1 VLYRGPLNPFGVGIA
16 VFTVLLS
23 AHVLPPVILVAAVMA
38 VVQVQNVC
46 DPTNTANVWV
56 ANFTGVAIA
65 EITKRTLPFQVAVAT
80 AATLVVVFA
89 AQPLFG
95 AQPFASLVS
104 PAMAGVLP
112 GLYAPASAANRIAVG
127 GDGTALGSAAAAALA
142 KALDRAPWHTI
153 VKRDEANATDCAT
166 KPYAAYVQ
174 VTATTFRIIE
184 GTDLDVGVRLQD
196 CGGWIVDEWH
206 DHAICAGTPA
216 NADARAL
223 ALEGAA
229 RVSAWAQSD
238 TTRAQNLFTHGLAS
252 APGDAPTY
260 FYTLFKTVD
269 GNMRVFAR
277 AGGPAYVAGL
287 RTGDIVEKLDGRFW
301 WEYGT
306 YQTQLRAYDGAA
318 HSFEIERNGQ
328 TIDIQLGAPFET

>member
-1 VLYRGPLNPFGVGIA
+1 
-16 VFTVLLS
+16 
-23 AHVLPPVILVAAVMA
+23 
-38 VVQVQNVC
+38 
-46 DPTNTANVWV
+46 
-56 ANFTGVAIA
+56 
-65 EITKRTLPFQVAVAT
+65 
-80 AATLVVVFA
+80 
-89 AQPLFG
+89 
-95 AQPFASLVS
+95 
-104 PAMAGVLP
+104 
-112 GLYAPASAANRIAVG
+112 
-127 GDGTALGSAAAAALA
+127 
-142 KALDRAPWHTI
+142 
-153 VKRDEANATDCAT
+153 
-166 KPYAAYVQ
+166 AAYVQ